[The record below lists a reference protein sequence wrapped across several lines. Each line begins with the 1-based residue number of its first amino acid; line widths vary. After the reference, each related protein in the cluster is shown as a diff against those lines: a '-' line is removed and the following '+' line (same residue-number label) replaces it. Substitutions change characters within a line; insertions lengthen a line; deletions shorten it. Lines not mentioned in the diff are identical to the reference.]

1 MILLGQEN
9 IAHFRNILDKN
20 ENDFV
25 SWCGQRI
32 FLQTKTTEKS
42 NRFCCLVYPIYNN
55 IFLVFMVAGDTN
67 VL

>member
-25 SWCGQRI
+25 SWCGQKI
-32 FLQTKTTEKS
+32 TLQTKTKEKIID
-42 NRFCCLVYPIYNN
+42 FV
-55 IFLVFMVAGDTN
+55 V
-67 VL
+67 